1 MRRSS
6 VRTCLCA
13 VFLCL
18 FSAASTAAEWSEVTK
33 IVAVTTVDGMKVLRL
48 GISPENVASNP
59 AGCAVGPTE
68 IDVQLESGDGSET
81 QRLLLSA
88 VQLAFL
94 TGRNVQ
100 LYLREDRCSTA
111 GTPSRLRVAAG
122 VRVTN

>member
-1 MRRSS
+1 MKRSS

-48 GISPENVASNP
+48 GISPDVASNP
-59 AGCAVGPTE
+59 AACAVGPSE
-68 IDVQLESGDGSET
+68 IDVQVESGDGSET